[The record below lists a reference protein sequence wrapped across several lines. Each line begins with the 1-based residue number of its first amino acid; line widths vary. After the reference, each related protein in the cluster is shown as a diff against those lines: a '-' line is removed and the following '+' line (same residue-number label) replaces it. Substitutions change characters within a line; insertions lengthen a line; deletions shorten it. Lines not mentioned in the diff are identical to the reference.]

1 MGFHQ
6 HAQAV
11 AQLEVAVGE
20 ARRRH
25 PILEARGRVVMHHER
40 GVERQ
45 RQRAL
50 CSQVGDHRVA
60 PGAADLAQA
69 RVAGVQRFDLD
80 GDVVLELGAVGGV
93 QVDGSQRV
101 PFPDQAQHRLHFRRV
116 GLHVIA
122 VEVEVL
128 RGGAPAG
135 LFRAALVGPVPAP
148 EALEAVDVEHRHE
161 QPHQPV
167 QRAGC
172 SLAFEHLAQG
182 QETGVLAID
191 LAGVDAALDQHHR
204 QAAALGLG
212 RIERAGGGDHQQLH
226 RPALGGGAEAAH
238 GDLVRVAGLEGG
250 GQAGHFLVATGAL
263 EARTLGFRDQRRSPG
278 TGRGRLGVAGRGGQA
293 GGGQQQARQGR
304 AQEHRQ
310 GLRWHAGGAH
320 DASPVARGGARG
332 GSGGSG
338 QRAGSGT
345 LDLLLPHG
353 SA

>member
-1 MGFHQ
+1 MDH
-6 HAQAV
+6 
-11 AQLEVAVGE
+11 E
-20 ARRRH
+20 
-25 PILEARGRVVMHHER
+25 GRI
-40 GVERQ
+40 ERQ

-50 CSQVGDHRVA
+50 RGQVGDHRVA
-60 PGAADLAQA
+60 PGAADLAQT

-122 VEVEVL
+122 VEVVVL

-161 QPHQPV
+161 QPYQLV
-167 QRAGC
+167 QRAGRG
-172 SLAFEHLAQG
+172 LAFEHLAQG
-182 QETGVLAID
+182 QETGVLAVD

-204 QAAALGLG
+204 QAAALRLCW
-212 RIERAGGGDHQQLH
+212 IERAGGGDHQQLH
-226 RPALGGGAEAAH
+226 WPAFRRGAEAARL
-238 GDLVRVAGLEGG
+238 DLVRIARLEGG
-250 GQAGHFLVATGAL
+250 GQAGHLLVAAGAL
-263 EARTLGFRDQRRSPG
+263 EARMLGFRDQCRSAG
-278 TGRGRLGVAGRGGQA
+278 TGRRRLGVAGCGGQA
-293 GGGQQQARQGR
+293 GGGQQQAGQGR
-304 AQEHRQ
+304 AQGHRQ

-320 DASPVARGGARG
+320 DASPAASGGARSGG
-332 GSGGSG
+332 GSGP
-338 QRAGSGT
+338 RAGSGT